1 MAKGVIE
8 SPRPSYGRSK
18 LTLIVCIAEVGNFLF
33 NQFHSHLLPNV
44 FAFWQF
50 SRILEI
56 FRDSGKLP
64 KCKVIQQK
72 IAVEL
77 IKLCFFFRKFD
88 FLWVYPEKFNIDL
101 LSQLFFPDTDM
112 YTYRKSSKN
121 YGPKTNEKFFT
132 RNPNSRY
139 ERIVKSL

>member
-1 MAKGVIE
+1 MSRGFKICMAKGVIE

-64 KCKVIQQK
+64 KCEVIWQK
-72 IAVEL
+72 LAVEL
-77 IKLCFFFRKFD
+77 IKSWGSFYFSENLIFF
-88 FLWVYPEKFNIDL
+88 LG
-101 LSQLFFPDTDM
+101 LSCYVIMGFV
-112 YTYRKSSKN
+112 SKN
-121 YGPKTNEKFFT
+121 IFWLQIT
-132 RNPNSRY
+132 
-139 ERIVKSL
+139 